1 MRQNRTVSAPAS
13 ITDGCLPAY
22 LCTFAH
28 VEDTFAV
35 RMQSCAT
42 KTFTCYIPQMGV
54 LAGLLGRSV
63 CHMARLGILSS
74 WE

>member
-1 MRQNRTVSAPAS
+1 MRQIRTVSAPAS
-13 ITDGCLPAY
+13 ITDGYLPAC
-22 LCTFAH
+22 LRAFVH

-35 RMQSCAT
+35 RMQSCA
-42 KTFTCYIPQMGV
+42 KNTFTSCIPQMSV

-63 CHMARLGILSS
+63 CHMASIGILSS